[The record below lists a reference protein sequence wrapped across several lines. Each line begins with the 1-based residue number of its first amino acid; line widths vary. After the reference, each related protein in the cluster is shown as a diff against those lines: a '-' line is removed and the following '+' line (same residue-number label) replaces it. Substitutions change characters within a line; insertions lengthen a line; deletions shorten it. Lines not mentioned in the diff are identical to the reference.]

1 VLIILP
7 IACVTISQHFAFILD
22 FNTYRD
28 PAGDVILAYEMNGKP
43 LSRDHGFP
51 LRVIVPGFIGARSV
65 KYLQKILI
73 QPQES
78 KSFFQRHDYK
88 ILPPW
93 VNHDNV
99 DQSWDT
105 AASLTEMNIQ
115 CVICTPTEQQVVASS
130 KPVTI
135 KGYAIAGNAF
145 SFPLRKKKKKRK
157 RK

>member
-1 VLIILP
+1 
-7 IACVTISQHFAFILD
+7 
-22 FNTYRD
+22 
-28 PAGDVILAYEMNGKP
+28 MNGKP
-43 LSRDHGFP
+43 LLRDHGFP

-73 QPQES
+73 QPEES
-78 KSFFQRHDYK
+78 MSFFQRHDYK

-105 AASLTEMNIQ
+105 AASLSEMNIQ
-115 CVICTPTEQQVVASS
+115 CVICTPVEQEVIASS

-135 KGYAIAGNAF
+135 KGYAIAGNVFLF
-145 SFPLRKKKKKRK
+145 SLFPPKRKKGDDLER
-157 RK
+157 RVYEIPLANSDLDYPLYLHYLR

>member
-1 VLIILP
+1 
-7 IACVTISQHFAFILD
+7 
-22 FNTYRD
+22 
-28 PAGDVILAYEMNGKP
+28 MNGKP

-73 QPQES
+73 QPEES
-78 KSFFQRHDYK
+78 MSFFQRHDYK

-105 AASLTEMNIQ
+105 AASLSEMNIQ
-115 CVICTPTEQQVVASS
+115 CVICTPVEQEVVASS

-135 KGYAIAGNAF
+135 KGYAIAGNDIF
-145 SFPLRKKKKKRK
+145 SCSRPNEKKRDDLERRVYEMSLANSDLSTCITYNRR
-157 RK
+157 RKGSV